1 MKSLK
6 FNIGNGYG
14 QYCALDDSLDNYV
27 EIHKSKPNIQLKISS
42 NISSDGENSDSEK
55 KEDKN
60 EKNARTKLFI
70 TTLYVTTVVII
81 AFEYWYCLWTN
92 II

>member
-1 MKSLK
+1 MNSLK
-6 FNIGNGYG
+6 INIGNGYG
-14 QYCALDDSLDNYV
+14 QYCLLDDSLDNYV
-27 EIHKSKPNIQLKISS
+27 EINKPKPKIQEKILL
-42 NISSDGENSDSEK
+42 NTSSDDK

-70 TTLYVTTVVII
+70 TSLYVTTVVII

-92 II
+92 VV

>member
-14 QYCALDDSLDNYV
+14 QYCVLDDSLDNYM
-27 EIHKSKPNIQLKISS
+27 EIHKSKPNIKLKISS
-42 NISSDGENSDSEK
+42 NSSSDGENSDSEK
-55 KEDKN
+55 KED
-60 EKNARTKLFI
+60 KNARTKLFI

-81 AFEYWYCLWTN
+81 ALEYWYCLWTN
-92 II
+92 IV